1 MNSIMRKR
9 EIMRELK
16 KNGSVSVTELSEKL
30 NVSSMTIRRDLIK
43 FQEDGLVMMEHG
55 GAVLNGGSL
64 FEFNMFMKQSE
75 YEEEKRRIAKKCLEY
90 ISDGDSIFLD
100 AGTTTNEI
108 AKLLI
113 DRDNLLVMT
122 NSFLAANTLVNASG
136 IKLLMCPGIF
146 REKSMAVMGQITD
159 EFISDFKIDKLF
171 LAVEGVD
178 VNRGVSVPDVMDGA
192 TKKNLVNYSDKIICV
207 ADNSKFGLSMFYTIC
222 DLSDIDVL
230 ITDDQLDEEVINKYI
245 QYGVNIEVV

>member
-43 FQEDGLVMMEHG
+43 FEEEGLITIEHG
-55 GAVLNGGSL
+55 GAILNGGSL
-64 FEFNMFMKQSE
+64 FEFNMSMKQSE
-75 YEEEKRRIAKKCLEY
+75 YEEEKKRIAKKSLEY
-90 ISDGDSIFLD
+90 INDGDSIFLD
-100 AGTTTNEI
+100 AGTTANEI

-113 DRDNLLVMT
+113 DRENLLVMT
-122 NSFLAANTLVNASG
+122 NSFLAANTLASASG
-136 IKLLMCPGIF
+136 IKLLMCPGLF

-159 EFISDFKIDKLF
+159 EFISDFKINKLF

-178 VNRGVSVPDVMDGA
+178 LERGVSVPDVMDGA
-192 TKKNLVNYSDKIICV
+192 TKKNLVNCSDKIICV
-207 ADNSKFGLSMFYTIC
+207 TDSSKFGLSLFYTIC
-222 DLSDIDVL
+222 DLKDIDVL
-230 ITDDQLDEEVINKYI
+230 ITDNHLNEEVTKGFL
-245 QYGVNIEVV
+245 QQGVELIVV